1 MARSRRKG
9 PGGSHQHR
17 TTRLALSAVS
27 SGRPSGDSEST
38 GEISAVMFLAGLW
51 VSMPQQPACEGP
63 VLVHEDGS
71 FECHGPGCP
80 GSTAAFHGEDAI
92 ENCRYR
98 GLTTWSPCSR
108 CAT

>member
-17 TTRLALSAVS
+17 TTRLAPAVS
-27 SGRPSGDSEST
+27 SRRPSDDSKPS
-38 GEISAVMFLAGLW
+38 GEISAVMFLADLW
-51 VSMPQQPACEGP
+51 VSMPQRPACEGP

-71 FECHGPGCP
+71 FECHGPDCP
-80 GSTAAFHGEDAI
+80 GATAVFHGEDAI
-92 ENCRYR
+92 ENCSYQ
-98 GLTTWSPCSR
+98 GLTTWSPCGR